1 VKKIWS
7 YVRNHLKE
15 DFKLSYYVVIFLFL
29 AVCLT
34 INYQYHFYSNV
45 LQVQTGFTKFA
56 YYFLFY
62 AFAYTFAIG
71 TFVIIK
77 KRHDVLTK
85 KNFWF
90 KSFLIV
96 TIISFDHSLPFLR
109 PFIYNFFPYDI
120 QLWSLKV
127 INNISSLFTV
137 IIPVLL
143 FYHFKE
149 NQEKH
154 VYGFQIK
161 HFDFKPYIVLLLC
174 MIPMIIGASFTK
186 GFQQQYPMYKT
197 SDAHLYFN
205 VPEWVTTGIYEL
217 AYGFDFVAVEFLFRG
232 FMVIGM
238 ISVLGRSAVLSM
250 AVAYCFLHFGKPAGE
265 AISSIFGGY
274 IIGVIAYETKS
285 IWGGIL
291 IHLGIAWGMEC
302 AAYLQHLKN

>member
-1 VKKIWS
+1 MKKIWN
-7 YVRNHLKE
+7 YLRNHLKD
-15 DFKLSYYVVIFLFL
+15 DFKLNHYIITFLFL
-29 AVCLT
+29 ATCL
-34 INYQYHFYSNV
+34 ILNYQYHFYSNV
-45 LQVQTGFTKFA
+45 LQVQTGVTKFI

-62 AFAYTFAIG
+62 AFAYTFAIS
-71 TFVIIK
+71 TLVIIK
-77 KRHDVLTK
+77 KRHDILVK
-85 KNFWF
+85 ENFWL

-109 PFIYNFFPYDI
+109 PLIYNFFLDDI
-120 QLWSLKV
+120 QLWSFKV

-137 IIPVLL
+137 VIPILL
-143 FYHFKE
+143 FYYFREK
-149 NQEKH
+149 QEKH
-154 VYGFQIK
+154 VYGLQIK
-161 HFDFKPYIVLLLC
+161 NFDFKPYITLLLL
-174 MIPMIIGASFTK
+174 MIPMIIAASFTQ

-217 AYGFDFVAVEFLFRG
+217 AYGFDFVSVEFLFRG

-238 ISVLGRSAVLSM
+238 TSLLGRSAVLSM
-250 AVAYCFLHFGKPAGE
+250 AVVYCFLHFGKPAGE

-302 AAYLQHLKN
+302 AAYLQHQ